1 MKKSLFIITTLIL
14 TFLSGCSCLCS
25 KRQAKDLSSTINLY
39 ERKSVSLVKLIE
51 SKDAAKELVIAKAK
65 ELVEISRPILAGFQA
80 KYPQCKGYL
89 QTVLNNSQKMQSLS
103 LAEIES
109 KWHEGEALPEDADTV
124 CMEAKE
130 LVVHPSTVVILSKDN
145 FTSAKNKE
153 QMSDELNE
161 VIEHM
166 SELKE
171 SI

>member
-1 MKKSLFIITTLIL
+1 
-14 TFLSGCSCLCS
+14 
-25 KRQAKDLSSTINLY
+25 
-39 ERKSVSLVKLIE
+39 
-51 SKDAAKELVIAKAK
+51 
-65 ELVEISRPILAGFQA
+65 
-80 KYPQCKGYL
+80 
-89 QTVLNNSQKMQSLS
+89 MQSLS